1 MLGLDYISSLNTS
14 DFGLAWI
21 TYYLSWLG
29 FGSSTLVFEAW
40 VNLGSFSIGV
50 ATPPNDSGAVPTTH
64 LAILNY
70 SILFFSTADN
80 HLHFVNEKGRRV
92 ANEVTKY
99 TLKVGLNLVDIC
111 FYCMISERRLQYCST
126 ICSGCEYA
134 IKIRLAKSSL
144 STKMRV
150 AKFL

>member
-1 MLGLDYISSLNTS
+1 VLGLDYISSLNTS

-99 TLKVGLNLVDIC
+99 TLKV
-111 FYCMISERRLQYCST
+111 S
-126 ICSGCEYA
+126 
-134 IKIRLAKSSL
+134 
-144 STKMRV
+144 
-150 AKFL
+150 